1 MNAAWTNPTI
11 INQQQLC
18 TKETTVHNLANLLL
32 EPETDNLQ
40 DQVQE
45 DQQLSLIHI

>member
-1 MNAAWTNPTI
+1 MMNAAWTNPTMI
-11 INQQQLC
+11 DKALLS

-40 DQVQE
+40 DPVQE
-45 DQQLSLIHI
+45 LSLIHI